1 MDGEGEYSKEKGKI
15 RQGAIATGLQVPRDG
30 QAGLTNKKNEKWR
43 PGMSTVQNGK
53 RYRKKR
59 ARPEMKW

>member
-30 QAGLTNKKNEKWR
+30 QAGLTNKKKEMEAWDVDCAERKTI
-43 PGMSTVQNGK
+43 PG
-53 RYRKKR
+53 KKS
-59 ARPEMKW
+59 KT

>member
-30 QAGLTNKKNEKWR
+30 QAGLTNKKGNEGLGCR
-43 PGMSTVQNGK
+43 LCRTENDTGK
-53 RYRKKR
+53 KEQDLR
-59 ARPEMKW
+59 

>member
-30 QAGLTNKKNEKWR
+30 QAGLTNEEGNEGLGCRLRRTK
-43 PGMSTVQNGK
+43 TI
-53 RYRKKR
+53 
-59 ARPEMKW
+59 PEKEQDLR